1 MRGDG
6 LRCRRGDEVI
16 AVSTASSGAR
26 SVLLRGKEIICVLP
40 YYLLKISFAL
50 GQGLIYCPVGFLVA
64 WYPHKFEE
72 IPGS

>member
-26 SVLLRGKEIICVLP
+26 SVLLRGKEICVLP
-40 YYLLKISFAL
+40 SYLLKVTFDL
-50 GQGLIYCPVGFLVA
+50 GQGLIYCPVGLLVA